1 MMPESYPKRA
11 SRVPIAGWEVE
22 LARQSIAPST
32 TSAPAKAGVGAESAG
47 AQADT
52 TTGS

>member
-1 MMPESYPKRA
+1 MKPESYPKRA

-32 TSAPAKAGVGAESAG
+32 TSAPALTHASIVAAPVPAVS
-47 AQADT
+47 
-52 TTGS
+52 